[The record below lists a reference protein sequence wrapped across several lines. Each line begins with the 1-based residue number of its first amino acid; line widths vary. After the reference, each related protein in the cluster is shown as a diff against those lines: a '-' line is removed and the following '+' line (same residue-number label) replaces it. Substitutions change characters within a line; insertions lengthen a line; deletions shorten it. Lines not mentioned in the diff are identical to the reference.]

1 MTKVISSHLSFG
13 FFLKDENRKKAMK
26 TTPNSASS
34 TPSQDPV
41 FLLTFLV
48 LALLQSAHLKPD
60 VPSHSALSSPALSY
74 LIAISFPEL
83 EC

>member
-1 MTKVISSHLSFG
+1 
-13 FFLKDENRKKAMK
+13 MK
-26 TTPNSASS
+26 TTPNPDSSA
-34 TPSQDPV
+34 PSQNLV

-60 VPSHSALSSPALSY
+60 VPSHSVLSSPAFSY
-74 LIAISFPEL
+74 LIAISFLEL